1 VVELCDRVA
10 LASNINRPLPQA
22 VLTSFDLFPFAFI
35 EMLSCPTVSIFP
47 DCVAVPMTNFSN
59 QVSQN
64 NPRALILAAVLA
76 AVSLAQVFASASAQ
90 DKLPAPSGNVNDFAE
105 VVDPAT
111 RQRLNAVLQSLKRRT
126 EVDLVIAVVK
136 TAGSADLYDYS
147 LRVANEWQI
156 GTRTS
161 PRKTLVMVI
170 AADTGQF
177 FTQFSRAAQIALPD
191 GLVGEMGRRMRPRF
205 EARDFSG
212 GLVTG
217 VEAFV
222 NGIGEQ
228 HNFTFAQLDVPD
240 GDVAVAQTRP
250 RTVQSTPPP
259 DAPTPVP
266 EETPLRIGSSPI
278 PVETPSAAPV
288 SEAPA
293 TPEAT
298 ATPAES
304 PAPSPTITETPVA
317 EPSAMPSASPV
328 ESPSPSEVAKNSPS
342 RPARP
347 TRSPVAP
354 PNPEDEKEEVELTL
368 TKPVVERIELLKTFI
383 ATRPKSVAVRRAQEL
398 VVSARATLGDQKLQ
412 AGDIPGGLEQFQ
424 LALSEAPTDMSD
436 RLFTEVIAR
445 IPMNL
450 FLRGQREAALQAAR
464 RVEALAKLNPVRL
477 LAVTQFYLGIEDVK
491 EANRLAELTVQ
502 NSPEVASAHQALGA
516 ARHIALRLEDAEAE
530 YAKAVTL
537 NPKLASA
544 KLSLADL
551 KRASGKSEEALT
563 LYREVIDADP
573 KNNAARAGV
582 VLSLLE
588 LGKQEE
594 AVQEIKATLQE
605 PEKANNLPLLVGAA
619 YWFMAR
625 GDAARA
631 LDLAQKAVAI
641 EPRYSWAQIAY
652 ARALVADKRPLDA
665 ERVLRF
671 ARNYSR
677 FPTLDY
683 ELASVLASVGLYD
696 EAAAQLANSF
706 SLKDGQIETK
716 LAGRLPAKAASFTEL
731 LAPERRAAIFQNK
744 AADSDANAKMLKA
757 LLTFTNALNAERRAP
772 AEDDLAT
779 LAQEFITGDDPMRTY
794 RQVYVASKFLKKGV
808 ALSTVLDLMENA
820 TTGVEAALDVPAATV
835 AVQAEELAD
844 MRARALSQGGTP
856 SVPNAPRTALSGLL
870 RGKIEDIAGL
880 ALFNLDKPDDA
891 VLRFRRA
898 VSSAPE
904 GTPLWRSSLWH
915 LGGALEASGKGDQAL
930 LFYIK
935 SYVAGTP
942 DVARR
947 SVIENLY
954 KKVNGTLDGLDDK
967 IGPRFSSAA
976 PTPTPSPSPQQ
987 K

>member
-1 VVELCDRVA
+1 MPHRFNLSRLV
-10 LASNINRPLPQA
+10 A
-22 VLTSFDLFPFAFI
+22 VL
-35 EMLSCPTVSIFP
+35 
-47 DCVAVPMTNFSN
+47 MTNLSN
-59 QVSQN
+59 RVSKR
-64 NPRALILAAVLA
+64 NPRALILSAGLA
-76 AVSLAQVFASASAQ
+76 LICMAQVFVSASAQ

-111 RQRLNAVLQSLKRRT
+111 KQRLDRVLQSLKTRT
-126 EVDLVIAVVK
+126 DVDLVIAVVK
-136 TAGSADLYDYS
+136 TAGPADMYDYS
-147 LRVANEWQI
+147 LRVASEWQL

-161 PRKTLVMVI
+161 PRKTLLMVI
-170 AADTGQF
+170 AADTGLF
-177 FTQFSRAAQIALPD
+177 FTQFSRAAQMALPD
-191 GLVGEMGRRMRPRF
+191 GLVGEMGRRMRPQF

-217 VEAFV
+217 VQAFV
-222 NGIGEQ
+222 NGLGEQ
-228 HNFTFAQLDVPD
+228 HNFTFAQLDVPA

-250 RTVQSTPPP
+250 RTVQSVPQPSDTPTPVSEETP
-259 DAPTPVP
+259 MRIGASPTPTAAPTETPSATPVP
-266 EETPLRIGSSPI
+266 EATP
-278 PVETPSAAPV
+278 
-288 SEAPA
+288 

-304 PAPSPTITETPVA
+304 PTPSPSPSPTITETPLA
-317 EPSAMPSASPV
+317 EPSAMPAMSPV
-328 ESPSPSEVAKNSPS
+328 ESPAETPAASPKPSEAPSPSVVAKTSPT

-354 PNPEDEKEEVELTL
+354 ANPEDELEEVELTL
-368 TKPVVERIELLKTFI
+368 TKPAGERIELLKTFI
-383 ATRPKSVAVRRAQEL
+383 ATHPKSVAVRRAQEL
-398 VVSARATLGDQKLQ
+398 MVSARASFGDQKLQ
-412 AGDIPGGLEQFQ
+412 AGDIPGGLAQFQ
-424 LALSEAPTDMSD
+424 LAMSEAPSDMND

-450 FLRGQREAALQAAR
+450 FLRGLREAAAEAAR

-502 NSPEVASAHQALGA
+502 NAPEVASAHQALGA
-516 ARHIALRLEDAEAE
+516 ARHIALRLDDAESE
-530 YAKAVTL
+530 YAKALAL
-537 NPKLASA
+537 NPKLTSA

-551 KRASGKSEEALT
+551 KRASAKSEEALV
-563 LYREVIDADP
+563 LYREVLAADP

-588 LGKQEE
+588 SGKQEE
-594 AVQEIKATLQE
+594 AMLELNATLQDR
-605 PEKANNLPLLVGAA
+605 EKANNLPLVVGAA
-619 YWFMAR
+619 YWFIAR
-625 GDAARA
+625 GDSARA
-631 LDLAQKAVAI
+631 LDLAHRAI
-641 EPRYSWAQIAY
+641 ALEPRYSWAQIAY

-671 ARNYSR
+671 AQNYSR

-683 ELASVLASVGLYD
+683 ELATVLASVGLYD
-696 EAAAQLANSF
+696 EAVAQLAKSF

-716 LAGRLPAKAASFTEL
+716 LAGRLPVKAASFSEL

-744 AADSDANAKMLKA
+744 TADSDANGKMLKA
-757 LLTFTNALNAERRAP
+757 LLAFSNALNAERRSP
-772 AEDDLAT
+772 AEDELAT
-779 LAQEFITGDDPMRTY
+779 LAQEFVAGEDPMRTY

-808 ALSTVLDLMENA
+808 ALSLVLDLMESA
-820 TTGVEAALDVPAATV
+820 TTGVEAALNVPAATV

-844 MRARALSQGGTP
+844 TRAGSLSRGTTP
-856 SVPNAPRTALSGLL
+856 AVPDAPRTALSGLL

-880 ALFNLDKPDDA
+880 ALFNLDKPDEA
-891 VLRFRRA
+891 VLRLRRA
-898 VSSAPE
+898 VSTSPE
-904 GTPLWRSSLWH
+904 GTPLWRSSMWH
-915 LGGALEASGKGDQAL
+915 LGAALEASGKGDQAL
-930 LFYIK
+930 LYYIK
-935 SYVAGTP
+935 SYVAGGP
-942 DVARR
+942 DIVRR

-976 PTPTPSPSPQQ
+976 PTPTASPSPQQ

>member
-1 VVELCDRVA
+1 
-10 LASNINRPLPQA
+10 
-22 VLTSFDLFPFAFI
+22 
-35 EMLSCPTVSIFP
+35 
-47 DCVAVPMTNFSN
+47 MTNLSN
-59 QVSQN
+59 RVSKK
-64 NPRALILAAVLA
+64 NPRALILSAVLA
-76 AVSLAQVFASASAQ
+76 VVCVAQVFVSASAQ

-111 RQRLNAVLQSLKRRT
+111 KQRLDTVLQSLKTRT
-126 EVDLVIAVVK
+126 DVDLVIAVVK
-136 TAGSADLYDYS
+136 TAGSTDMYDYS
-147 LRVANEWQI
+147 LRIANEWQV

-161 PRKTLVMVI
+161 PRKTLLMVI

-177 FTQFSRAAQIALPD
+177 FTQFSRAAQTTLPD
-191 GLVGEMGRRMRPRF
+191 GLVGEMGRRMRPKF

-217 VEAFV
+217 VQAFV
-222 NGIGEQ
+222 NGLGEQ
-228 HNFTFAQLDVPD
+228 HNFTFAQLDVPA
-240 GDVAVAQTRP
+240 GDVAVAQIRP
-250 RTVQSTPPP
+250 RTVESSSPTDTPAPRP
-259 DAPTPVP
+259 SESPSPEIAPSPTPTAAPTA
-266 EETPLRIGSSPI
+266 
-278 PVETPSAAPV
+278 ETPSATPMP
-288 SEAPA
+288 EATPP
-293 TPEAT
+293 PEAT

-304 PAPSPTITETPVA
+304 PRPSPTITETPVA
-317 EPSAMPSASPV
+317 EPSAMPAALPV
-328 ESPSPSEVAKNSPS
+328 ESPAETPPASPQPSEAPSPSVVAKTSPT

-354 PNPEDEKEEVELTL
+354 ANPEDEKEEVELTL
-368 TKPVVERIELLKTFI
+368 TKPAGERIELLKTFI

-398 VVSARATLGDQKLQ
+398 MVSARASFGDQKLQ

-424 LALSEAPTDMSD
+424 LAMSEAPTDMGD

-450 FLRGQREAALQAAR
+450 FLRGLREAALEAAR

-502 NSPEVASAHQALGA
+502 HAPEVASAHQALGA

-530 YAKAVTL
+530 YAKALAL
-537 NPKLASA
+537 NPKLTSA

-551 KRASGKSEEALT
+551 KRASAKSEEGLV
-563 LYREVIDADP
+563 LYREVLEADP
-573 KNNAARAGV
+573 KNNLARAGV

-588 LGKQEE
+588 SGKQEE
-594 AVQEIKATLQE
+594 AVRELNATLQD

-619 YWFMAR
+619 YWFIAR
-625 GDAARA
+625 GDSARG
-631 LDLAQKAVAI
+631 LELAQRAVAL

-671 ARNYSR
+671 AQNYSR

-683 ELASVLASVGLYD
+683 ELANVLASVGLYD
-696 EAAAQLANSF
+696 EAAAQLAKSF

-716 LAGRLPAKAASFTEL
+716 LAGRLPVKAASFSEL

-744 AADSDANAKMLKA
+744 TADSDANAKMLKA
-757 LLTFTNALNAERRAP
+757 LLTFINALNAEGRSP
-772 AEDDLAT
+772 AEDELAT
-779 LAQEFITGDDPMRTY
+779 LAQEFIAGEDPMRTY
-794 RQVYVASKFLKKGV
+794 RQIYVASKFLRKGV
-808 ALSTVLDLMENA
+808 ALSTVLDLMESA
-820 TTGVEAALDVPAATV
+820 TTGVEAALNVPAATV

-844 MRARALSQGGTP
+844 MRARALSQGATP
-856 SVPNAPRTALSGLL
+856 SVPDAPRTALSGLL
-870 RGKIEDIAGL
+870 RGKMEDIAGL
-880 ALFNLDKPDDA
+880 ALFNLDKPDEA

-898 VSSAPE
+898 ISTSPE
-904 GTPLWRSSLWH
+904 GTPLWRSSMWH
-915 LGGALEASGKGDQAL
+915 LGAALEASGKGDQAL
-930 LFYIK
+930 LYYIK

-942 DVARR
+942 DIARR

-967 IGPRFSSAA
+967 IGSRFSSAA

>member
-1 VVELCDRVA
+1 
-10 LASNINRPLPQA
+10 
-22 VLTSFDLFPFAFI
+22 
-35 EMLSCPTVSIFP
+35 
-47 DCVAVPMTNFSN
+47 MTNFSN
-59 QVSQN
+59 RVSKKN
-64 NPRALILAAVLA
+64 LRALILSAVLA
-76 AVSLAQVFASASAQ
+76 AVCVGQVLVSASAQ
-90 DKLPAPSGNVNDFAE
+90 DKLPAPSGHINDFSE

-111 RQRLNAVLQSLKRRT
+111 KQRLETVLQSLKTRT
-126 EVDLVIAVVK
+126 EMDLVIVVVK
-136 TAGSADLYDYS
+136 TAGSADMYDFS
-147 LRVANEWQI
+147 LRLANEWQL

-161 PRKTLVMVI
+161 TRKTLLTVI

-177 FTQFSRAAQIALPD
+177 FTQFSRSAQTTLPD

-217 VEAFV
+217 VQAFV
-222 NGIGEQ
+222 NGVGEE
-228 HNFTFAQLDVPD
+228 HNFTFAQLDVPA
-240 GDVAVAQTRP
+240 GDVAAVTRP
-250 RTVQSTPPP
+250 RTVESTPPP
-259 DAPTPVP
+259 DTPTPDAG
-266 EETPLRIGSSPI
+266 ETPLRIGTSPT
-278 PVETPSAAPV
+278 PTATPTETPSTTPV
-288 SEAPA
+288 
-293 TPEAT
+293 PEAT
-298 ATPAES
+298 PTPESTATPTPES
-304 PAPSPTITETPVA
+304 TATPVA
-317 EPSAMPSASPV
+317 EPSAMPTASPV
-328 ESPSPSEVAKNSPS
+328 ESPAETPAPSPQPSESPSPGVVARNSPT

-347 TRSPVAP
+347 TRTPVAP
-354 PNPEDEKEEVELTL
+354 ANPEDEKEEVELTL
-368 TKPVVERIELLKTFI
+368 TKPAGERIELLKTFI
-383 ATRPKSVAVRRAQEL
+383 AAHPKSVAVHRAQEL
-398 VVSARATLGDQKLQ
+398 IVSARASFGDQKLQ

-424 LALSEAPTDMSD
+424 LALSEAPGDMSD

-450 FLRGQREAALQAAR
+450 FLRGLREAALEAGR

-502 NSPEVASAHQALGA
+502 NAPEVAPAHQALGA

-530 YAKAVTL
+530 YAKAVAL
-537 NPKLASA
+537 NPKQTSA

-551 KRASGKSEEALT
+551 KRASGKSDEALV
-563 LYREVIDADP
+563 LYREVLEADP
-573 KNNAARAGV
+573 KNNSARAGV

-588 LGKQEE
+588 SGKQEE
-594 AVQEIKATLQE
+594 AVLEINAALQD

-625 GDAARA
+625 GDSARA
-631 LDLAQKAVAI
+631 LDFSKRAVAL

-671 ARNYSR
+671 AQNYSR

-683 ELASVLASVGLYD
+683 ELANVLASVGLYD
-696 EAAAQLANSF
+696 EAAAQLAKSF

-716 LAGRLPAKAASFTEL
+716 LAGRLPAQAATFSEL

-744 AADSDANAKMLKA
+744 MADTDANAKMLKA
-757 LLTFTNALNAERRAP
+757 LLTFTNALNAQRRTP
-772 AEDDLAT
+772 AEDELAA
-779 LAQEFITGDDPMRTY
+779 LAQDFIAGDDPMRTY
-794 RQVYVASKFLKKGV
+794 RQVYVASKLLKKSV
-808 ALSTVLDLMENA
+808 ALSTVLDLMESA
-820 TTGVEAALDVPAATV
+820 TAGVETALNVPAATV

-844 MRARALSQGGTP
+844 MRARALSQGATP
-856 SVPNAPRTALSGLL
+856 SVPDAPRNALSGLL

-880 ALFNLDKPDDA
+880 ALFNLNKPDEA

-898 VSSAPE
+898 ASTSPE

-915 LGGALEASGKGDQAL
+915 LGAALEADGKGDQAL

-942 DVARR
+942 DIARR

-976 PTPTPSPSPQQ
+976 PTPTPSPTPPEL
-987 K
+987 

>member
-1 VVELCDRVA
+1 MPHRFNLSRLV
-10 LASNINRPLPQA
+10 A
-22 VLTSFDLFPFAFI
+22 VL
-35 EMLSCPTVSIFP
+35 
-47 DCVAVPMTNFSN
+47 MTNLSN
-59 QVSQN
+59 RVSKK
-64 NPRALILAAVLA
+64 NPRALILSAVLA
-76 AVSLAQVFASASAQ
+76 VVCVAQVFVSASAQ

-111 RQRLNAVLQSLKRRT
+111 KQRLDTVLQSLKTRT
-126 EVDLVIAVVK
+126 DVDLVIAVVK
-136 TAGSADLYDYS
+136 TAGSTDMYDYS
-147 LRVANEWQI
+147 LRVANEWQV

-161 PRKTLVMVI
+161 PRKTLLMVI

-177 FTQFSRAAQIALPD
+177 FTQFTRAAQIDLPD
-191 GLVGEMGRRMRPRF
+191 GLVGEMGRRMRPKF

-217 VEAFV
+217 VQAFV
-222 NGIGEQ
+222 NGLGEQ
-228 HNFTFAQLDVPD
+228 HNFTFAQLDVPA

-250 RTVQSTPPP
+250 RTVESSSPADTP
-259 DAPTPVP
+259 APQPSETPLPIAASPTPTPTETSSATPVP
-266 EETPLRIGSSPI
+266 E
-278 PVETPSAAPV
+278 
-288 SEAPA
+288 A
-293 TPEAT
+293 TPTSEAT

-304 PAPSPTITETPVA
+304 PTPSPTITETPVA
-317 EPSAMPSASPV
+317 EPSAMPSPV
-328 ESPSPSEVAKNSPS
+328 ESPAETPAASPQPTEAPSPSVVAKTSPT

-347 TRSPVAP
+347 TRSPVTPA
-354 PNPEDEKEEVELTL
+354 NPEDELEEVELTL
-368 TKPVVERIELLKTFI
+368 TKPAGERIELLKTFI
-383 ATRPKSVAVRRAQEL
+383 ATRPKSVAIRRAHEL
-398 VVSARATLGDQKLQ
+398 MVSARASFGDQKLQ

-424 LALSEAPTDMSD
+424 LAMSEAPSDMSD

-450 FLRGQREAALQAAR
+450 FLRGLREAALEAAR
-464 RVEALAKLNPVRL
+464 RVEALAKLNPTRL

-491 EANRLAELTVQ
+491 ESNRLAELTVQ
-502 NSPEVASAHQALGA
+502 HAPEVASAHQALGA

-537 NPKLASA
+537 NPKLTSA

-551 KRASGKSEEALT
+551 KRASAKSEEALV
-563 LYREVIDADP
+563 LYREVLEADP

-588 LGKQEE
+588 SGKQEE
-594 AVQEIKATLQE
+594 ALLEINAALQD
-605 PEKANNLPLLVGAA
+605 PKKANNLPLLVGAA
-619 YWFMAR
+619 YWFIAR
-625 GDAARA
+625 GDSARA
-631 LDLAQKAVAI
+631 LDLAQRAVAL

-671 ARNYSR
+671 AHTYSR

-683 ELASVLASVGLYD
+683 ELANVLASVGLYD
-696 EAAAQLANSF
+696 EAVAQLAKSF

-716 LAGRLPAKAASFTEL
+716 LAGRLAAKAASFSEL

-744 AADSDANAKMLKA
+744 TADSDANAKMLKA
-757 LLTFTNALNAERRAP
+757 LLTFSNALNAERRSP
-772 AEDDLAT
+772 AEDELAT
-779 LAQEFITGDDPMRTY
+779 LAQEFIAGEDPMRTY
-794 RQVYVASKFLKKGV
+794 RQVYVASKFLTKGV
-808 ALSTVLDLMENA
+808 ALSLVLDLMESA
-820 TTGVEAALDVPAATV
+820 TTGVEAALNVPGATV

-870 RGKIEDIAGL
+870 RAKMEDIAGL
-880 ALFNLDKPDDA
+880 ALFNLNKPDEA

-898 VSSAPE
+898 VSTAPE
-904 GTPLWRSSLWH
+904 GTPLWRSSMWH
-915 LGGALEASGKGDQAL
+915 LGAALEADGKGDQAL
-930 LFYIK
+930 LYYIK

-942 DVARR
+942 DIARR

-967 IGPRFSSAA
+967 IGGRFSSAG
-976 PTPTPSPSPQQ
+976 PTPTPSPSPPEL
-987 K
+987 

>member
-1 VVELCDRVA
+1 MPHRFNLSR
-10 LASNINRPLPQA
+10 LIA
-22 VLTSFDLFPFAFI
+22 VL
-35 EMLSCPTVSIFP
+35 
-47 DCVAVPMTNFSN
+47 MTNLSN
-59 QVSQN
+59 RVSKK
-64 NPRALILAAVLA
+64 NPRALILYAVLA
-76 AVSLAQVFASASAQ
+76 VVGVAQLFVSASAQ
-90 DKLPAPSGNVNDFAE
+90 DKLPAPSANINDFAE
-105 VVDPAT
+105 VIDPAT
-111 RQRLNAVLQSLKRRT
+111 KQRLDSVLRNLKTRT
-126 EVDLVIAVVK
+126 DVDLVIAVVK
-136 TAGSADLYDYS
+136 TSGSADMYDYS
-147 LRVANEWQI
+147 LRVANEWQL

-161 PRKTLVMVI
+161 PRKTLLMVI

-191 GLVGEMGRRMRPRF
+191 GLVGDMGRRMRPQF

-217 VEAFV
+217 VQAFV
-222 NGIGEQ
+222 NGLGEQ
-228 HNFTFAQLDVPD
+228 RNFTFAQLDVPA

-250 RTVQSTPPP
+250 RIVASSSPADTP
-259 DAPTPVP
+259 APQPSESPSPEIVPSPTMTATPAEIPSATPVP
-266 EETPLRIGSSPI
+266 ESTP
-278 PVETPSAAPV
+278 
-288 SEAPA
+288 

-298 ATPAES
+298 ATPVES
-304 PAPSPTITETPVA
+304 PTPAGSPTPSPTVTETPVA
-317 EPSAMPSASPV
+317 EPSAMPTMSPVETPVETPPASPQLS
-328 ESPSPSEVAKNSPS
+328 ESPSPSVVAKTSPT

-347 TRSPVAP
+347 ARSPVP
-354 PNPEDEKEEVELTL
+354 PANPEDELEEVELTL
-368 TKPVVERIELLKTFI
+368 TKPAGERIELLKTFI

-398 VVSARATLGDQKLQ
+398 MVSARASFGDQKLQ

-424 LALSEAPTDMSD
+424 LALSEAPSDMND

-450 FLRGQREAALQAAR
+450 FLRGLREAALESAR

-530 YAKAVTL
+530 YAKALAL
-537 NPKLASA
+537 NPKLTSA

-551 KRASGKSEEALT
+551 KRASGKSEEALV
-563 LYREVIDADP
+563 LYREVLDADP

-582 VLSLLE
+582 ILSLLE
-588 LGKQEE
+588 SGKQEE
-594 AVQEIKATLQE
+594 AVLELNATLQD
-605 PEKANNLPLLVGAA
+605 PEKANNLPLVVGAA
-619 YWFMAR
+619 YWFIAR
-625 GDAARA
+625 GDSARA
-631 LDLAQKAVAI
+631 LDLAHRAMAL

-671 ARNYSR
+671 AGNYSR

-683 ELASVLASVGLYD
+683 ELACVLASVGLYD
-696 EAAAQLANSF
+696 EAVAQLAKSF

-716 LAGRLPAKAASFTEL
+716 LAGRLPAKAASFSEL

-744 AADSDANAKMLKA
+744 TADTDANAKMLKA
-757 LLTFTNALNAERRAP
+757 LLAFTSALNAEGRSA
-772 AEDDLAT
+772 AEDELAT
-779 LAQEFITGDDPMRTY
+779 FAQEFVAGEDPMRTY

-808 ALSTVLDLMENA
+808 ALSTVLDLMESA
-820 TTGVEAALDVPAATV
+820 TTGVEAALNVPAATV

-844 MRARALSQGGTP
+844 TRAGSLSRGTTP
-856 SVPNAPRTALSGLL
+856 SVPDAPRTALSGLL

-880 ALFNLDKPDDA
+880 ALFNLDKPDEA

-904 GTPLWRSSLWH
+904 GTPLWRSSMWH
-915 LGGALEASGKGDQAL
+915 LGAALEASGKGDQAL
-930 LFYIK
+930 LYYIK
-935 SYVAGTP
+935 SYVAGGP
-942 DVARR
+942 DIARR

-976 PTPTPSPSPQQ
+976 PTPTPSPLPTPEF
-987 K
+987 

>member
-1 VVELCDRVA
+1 MPAWDP
-10 LASNINRPLPQA
+10 SPQA
-22 VLTSFDLFPFAFI
+22 VRTFSTSFPFAFI

-47 DCVAVPMTNFSN
+47 DFVAVPMTNLSN
-59 QVSQN
+59 RVSKN
-64 NPRALILAAVLA
+64 NPRALILAALLA
-76 AVSLAQVFASASAQ
+76 AVSLAQVFASAAAQ
-90 DKLPAPSGNVNDFAE
+90 DKLPAPSGNINDFAE
-105 VVDPAT
+105 VIDPAT
-111 RQRLNAVLQSLKRRT
+111 KQRLNAVLQSLKTRT
-126 EVDLVIAVVK
+126 DIDLVIAVVK
-136 TAGSADLYDYS
+136 TPGAADMYDYS
-147 LRVANEWQI
+147 LRVANEWQV

-191 GLVGEMGRRMRPRF
+191 GLVGEMGRRMRPKF

-217 VEAFV
+217 VQAFV

-228 HNFTFAQLDVPD
+228 HNFTFAQLDLAA

-250 RTVQSTPPP
+250 RTVQSSSPADT
-259 DAPTPVP
+259 PTPVR
-266 EETPLRIGSSPI
+266 EETPLRIEASPT
-278 PVETPSAAPV
+278 PAETPSGTPV
-288 SEAPA
+288 SEATA

-298 ATPAES
+298 VTPTES
-304 PAPSPTITETPVA
+304 TTPSPTITEPPVA
-317 EPSAMPSASPV
+317 EPSAMPSGMPS
-328 ESPSPSEVAKNSPS
+328 ESPSPSQVAKNSPS

-347 TRSPVAP
+347 TRSPVP
-354 PNPEDEKEEVELTL
+354 TPDPEDEKEEVELTL
-368 TKPVVERIELLKTFI
+368 TKPVAERIELLKTFI

-398 VVSARATLGDQKLQ
+398 MISARATLGDQKLQ
-412 AGDIPGGLEQFQ
+412 AGDVPGGLEQFQ
-424 LALSEAPTDMSD
+424 MALSEAPTDMSD

-450 FLRGQREAALQAAR
+450 FLRAQREAAVQAAR

-551 KRASGKSEEALT
+551 KRAYGKSEEALT
-563 LYREVIDADP
+563 LYREVLEADP
-573 KNNAARAGV
+573 KNNAARAGLI
-582 VLSLLE
+582 LSLLE
-588 LGKQEE
+588 SGKQEE
-594 AVQEIKATLQE
+594 AVQEINATLQD
-605 PEKANNLPLLVGAA
+605 PEKARNLPLLVGAA

-631 LDLAQKAVAI
+631 LDFAQKAVTL

-652 ARALVADKRPLDA
+652 ARALVANKRPLDA

-683 ELASVLASVGLYD
+683 ELASALASVGLYD

-716 LAGRLPAKAASFTEL
+716 LAGRLPAKAASFSEL
-731 LAPERRAAIFQNK
+731 LAPERRAAIFQDK
-744 AADSDANAKMLKA
+744 PADSDANAKMLKA
-757 LLTFTNALNAERRAP
+757 LLSFTSALNAARRAP
-772 AEDDLAT
+772 AEDELAT
-779 LAQEFITGDDPMRTY
+779 LAQEFVTGDDPMRTY

-808 ALSTVLDLMENA
+808 ALTTVLDLMENA
-820 TTGVEAALDVPAATV
+820 TTGVEAALNVPAATF
-835 AVQAEELAD
+835 AVQVEELAD
-844 MRARALSQGGTP
+844 MRARALSEGGTL

-870 RGKIEDIAGL
+870 RGKIEDLAGL
-880 ALFNLDKPDDA
+880 AFFNLDKPDDA

-898 VSSAPE
+898 VSTAPE

-942 DVARR
+942 DIARR

-976 PTPTPSPSPQQ
+976 PTPTPSPTPPPQF
-987 K
+987 

>member
-1 VVELCDRVA
+1 LIKNHRAAFCAMVLLLTAIA
-10 LASNINRPLPQA
+10 L
-22 VLTSFDLFPFAFI
+22 SFG
-35 EMLSCPTVSIFP
+35 
-47 DCVAVPMTNFSN
+47 
-59 QVSQN
+59 
-64 NPRALILAAVLA
+64 
-76 AVSLAQVFASASAQ
+76 ASAGAQ

-105 VVDPAT
+105 VIDPAT
-111 RQRLNAVLQSLKRRT
+111 KQRLDTVLQSLKTRT
-126 EVDLVIAVVK
+126 DVDLVIAVVK
-136 TAGSADLYDYS
+136 TAGSADMYDYS
-147 LRVANEWQI
+147 LRVANEWQV

-161 PRKTLVMVI
+161 PRKTLLMVI

-177 FTQFSRAAQIALPD
+177 FTQFSRAAQTTLPD
-191 GLVGEMGRRMRPRF
+191 GLVGEMGRRMRPKF

-217 VEAFV
+217 VQAFV
-222 NGIGEQ
+222 NGLGEQ
-228 HNFTFAQLDVPD
+228 HNFTFAQLDVPA
-240 GDVAVAQTRP
+240 GDVAVAKTRP
-250 RTVQSTPPP
+250 RTVESPLPTDTP
-259 DAPTPVP
+259 APQPTESPSPENVPSPTPTATPAETPSATPVP
-266 EETPLRIGSSPI
+266 E
-278 PVETPSAAPV
+278 
-288 SEAPA
+288 A
-293 TPEAT
+293 TPTPQAT
-298 ATPAES
+298 ATPAET
-304 PAPSPTITETPVA
+304 PTPSPTITETPVA
-317 EPSAMPSASPV
+317 EPSAMPAASPV
-328 ESPSPSEVAKNSPS
+328 ESPAETPAASPRTSESPSPSEVAKNSPT

-347 TRSPVAP
+347 TRSPAAP
-354 PNPEDEKEEVELTL
+354 SDPEDEKEEVELTL
-368 TKPVVERIELLKTFI
+368 TKPVAERIELLKAFI

-398 VVSARATLGDQKLQ
+398 IVSGRASLGDQKLQ

-450 FLRGQREAALQAAR
+450 FLRGQRGAALEAAR
-464 RVEALAKLNPVRL
+464 RVEALAKLNPARL

-502 NSPEVASAHQALGA
+502 NAPEVASAHQALGA

-530 YAKAVTL
+530 YAKALAL
-537 NPKLASA
+537 NAKLTSA

-563 LYREVIDADP
+563 LYREVLEADS
-573 KNNAARAGV
+573 KNNPARAGA

-588 LGKQEE
+588 SGKQEE
-594 AVQEIKATLQE
+594 AVQEINATLQD
-605 PEKANNLPLLVGAA
+605 PEKARNLPLLVGAA

-625 GDAARA
+625 GDAARG
-631 LDLAQKAVAI
+631 LDFAQRAVAL

-652 ARALVADKRPLDA
+652 ARALVADKRPLHA

-696 EAAAQLANSF
+696 EAAAELAKSF

-716 LAGRLPAKAASFTEL
+716 LAGRLPVKAATFTEL
-731 LAPERRAAIFQNK
+731 LALERRAAIFQNK
-744 AADSDANAKMLKA
+744 TADSDANAKMLKS
-757 LLTFTNALNAERRAP
+757 LLTFTNALNAGGRSP
-772 AEDDLAT
+772 AEDELTT
-779 LAQEFITGDDPMRTY
+779 LAQEFIAGDDPMRTY
-794 RQVYVASKFLKKGV
+794 RQVYVASRFLKKGV

-820 TTGVEAALDVPAATV
+820 TTGVEAALNVPAATV

-844 MRARALSQGGTP
+844 ARDRSLSRGTTP
-856 SVPNAPRTALSGLL
+856 SVPDAPRTALSGLL
-870 RGKIEDIAGL
+870 RGKLEDIAGM
-880 ALFNLDKPDDA
+880 ALFNLNKADEA

-898 VSSAPE
+898 TSTAPE

-915 LGGALEASGKGDQAL
+915 LGAALEASGKGDQAL
-930 LFYIK
+930 LYYIK
-935 SYVAGTP
+935 SYVAGGP
-942 DVARR
+942 DIARR

-976 PTPTPSPSPQQ
+976 PTPSPSPTRP
-987 K
+987 

>member
-1 VVELCDRVA
+1 MPHRFNLSRLV
-10 LASNINRPLPQA
+10 A
-22 VLTSFDLFPFAFI
+22 VL
-35 EMLSCPTVSIFP
+35 
-47 DCVAVPMTNFSN
+47 MTNLSN
-59 QVSQN
+59 RVSKK
-64 NPRALILAAVLA
+64 NPRALILSAVLA
-76 AVSLAQVFASASAQ
+76 VVCVAQVFVSASAQ

-111 RQRLNAVLQSLKRRT
+111 KQRLDTVLQSLKTRT
-126 EVDLVIAVVK
+126 DVDLVIAVFK
-136 TAGSADLYDYS
+136 TAGSTDMYDYS
-147 LRVANEWQI
+147 LRVASEWQL

-161 PRKTLVMVI
+161 PRKTLIMVI

-212 GLVTG
+212 GLVIG
-217 VEAFV
+217 VQAFV
-222 NGIGEQ
+222 NGLGEQ
-228 HNFTFAQLDVPD
+228 HNFTFAQLDVPA
-240 GDVAVAQTRP
+240 GDVTVARTRP
-250 RTVQSTPPP
+250 RTVESSSPADTP
-259 DAPTPVP
+259 APQPSESPSPEIVPSPTPTAAPTETPSATPVP
-266 EETPLRIGSSPI
+266 EATP
-278 PVETPSAAPV
+278 
-288 SEAPA
+288 
-293 TPEAT
+293 TPEAS

-304 PAPSPTITETPVA
+304 PTPSPTITETPVA
-317 EPSAMPSASPV
+317 EPSAMPTASPV
-328 ESPSPSEVAKNSPS
+328 ESPAETPPASPQPSESPSPSVVAKTS
-342 RPARP
+342 PARP

-354 PNPEDEKEEVELTL
+354 ASPEDELEEVELTL
-368 TKPVVERIELLKTFI
+368 TKPAGERIELLKTFI

-398 VVSARATLGDQKLQ
+398 MVSARASFGDQKLQ

-424 LALSEAPTDMSD
+424 LALSEAPSDMSD

-450 FLRGQREAALQAAR
+450 FLRGLREAALEAAR
-464 RVEALAKLNPVRL
+464 QVEALAKLNPARL

-502 NSPEVASAHQALGA
+502 NAPEVASAHQALGA

-537 NPKLASA
+537 NPKLSSA

-551 KRASGKSEEALT
+551 KRASAKSEEALV
-563 LYREVIDADP
+563 LYREVLAADP

-588 LGKQEE
+588 SGKQEE
-594 AVQEIKATLQE
+594 GVLELNATLQD
-605 PEKANNLPLLVGAA
+605 PEKAKNLPLVVGAA
-619 YWFMAR
+619 YWFIAR
-625 GDAARA
+625 GDSARA
-631 LDLAQKAVAI
+631 LDLAHRAVAL

-671 ARNYSR
+671 AQNYSR

-683 ELASVLASVGLYD
+683 ELANVLASVGLYD
-696 EAAAQLANSF
+696 EAVAQLAKSF

-716 LAGRLPAKAASFTEL
+716 LAGRLPAKAASFSEL

-744 AADSDANAKMLKA
+744 TADSDANGKMLKA
-757 LLTFTNALNAERRAP
+757 LLAFTNALNAEGRSP
-772 AEDDLAT
+772 AEDELAT
-779 LAQEFITGDDPMRTY
+779 LAQEFIAGEDPMRTY
-794 RQVYVASKFLKKGV
+794 RQVYVASKFLKKGL
-808 ALSTVLDLMENA
+808 ALSFVLDLMESA
-820 TTGVEAALDVPAATV
+820 TTGVEAALNVPAATV

-844 MRARALSQGGTP
+844 ARAGSLSRGTTP
-856 SVPNAPRTALSGLL
+856 AVPDAPRTALSGLL

-880 ALFNLDKPDDA
+880 ALFNLDKADEA

-898 VSSAPE
+898 VSTAPE
-904 GTPLWRSSLWH
+904 GTPLWRSSMWH
-915 LGGALEASGKGDQAL
+915 LGAALEADGKADQAL
-930 LFYIK
+930 LYYIK

-942 DVARR
+942 DIVRR

-967 IGPRFSSAA
+967 IGARFSSAA
-976 PTPTPSPSPQQ
+976 PTPAASPIPTPQF
-987 K
+987 